1 MYPTQSPTAKPEHC
15 KEKFFISVLR
25 AELVDLHSVR
35 NKYISIFCTR
45 KFSPLSQKSVS
56 PKKEERR
63 KGEEC
68 SHRDNIALGSSVFSV
83 KASLSIFMTMLSFV
97 AFSDL
102 QSGSAGSSGGSSSG
116 GGGGGSSGA
125 TGGTGGAQNPA
136 GPGGISQHLTYTSY
150 ILKQTPQV
158 WSFVTGTFYI
168 T

>member
-1 MYPTQSPTAKPEHC
+1 MYPTQSPTAKPTC
-15 KEKFFISVLR
+15 KEKFCISVLR

-35 NKYISIFCTR
+35 SKYISIFCTR
-45 KFSPLSQKSVS
+45 KFSLLSQKSVS

-68 SHRDNIALGSSVFSV
+68 SLRDNIALGSSVFSV
-83 KASLSIFMTMLSFV
+83 TAPLSILMTMLSFV

-102 QSGSAGSSGGSSSG
+102 QSGSAGGSGGGSSSG
-116 GGGGGSSGA
+116 GGGGGSSGG

-158 WSFVTGTFYI
+158 WSSVTGTF
-168 T
+168 